1 MEEEIWRPIPGYDG
15 VFEAS
20 NTGKVRSW
28 ARGGPNE
35 LSQHKINSG
44 YLTVCIKKKSKLV
57 HRMVA
62 LAFCDGYRDGLCVNH
77 IDANRTNN
85 RADNLEWVTYKE
97 NIRDCI
103 RRGTHN
109 YKSAHKV
116 AHSKRRI
123 KVTAVN
129 EASGETINFDAIRRA
144 AQYFKMHENVLSR
157 KLKKNDGKCRVN
169 GFTVSY
175 SVVDDIVYAEAEMT
189 A

>member
-15 VFEAS
+15 LYESS
-20 NTGKVRSW
+20 NLGRIRSW
-28 ARGGPNE
+28 ARGFPHIM
-35 LSQHKINSG
+35 SQHKNNSG
-44 YLTVCIKKKSKLV
+44 YLIVRIKEKTKLV

-62 LAFCDGYRDGLCVNH
+62 LAFCDGYSEGLCVNH
-77 IDANRTNN
+77 IDAVRTNN
-85 RADNLEWVTYKE
+85 HASNLEWVTYKE
-97 NIRDCI
+97 NIRDCM

-123 KVTAVN
+123 KITMTNDETGEVT
-129 EASGETINFDAIRRA
+129 NFDAIRRC
-144 AQYFKMHENVLSR
+144 AQYFAMHENTLSR
-157 KLKKNDGKCRVN
+157 KLRKSDGKCRVN